1 MNITASYPG
10 GNIRVLS
17 VEGDTVKLAPDLRT
31 TTEDWFYW
39 SFRVDGAAGRTIT
52 FDFCGHEYVSY
63 WGPAVSHDNRNW
75 KWLGGWFTGCVNR
88 NGKYESKNQR

>member
-31 TTEDWFYW
+31 TTEDWFYTAPFL
-39 SFRVDGAAGRTIT
+39 SISLFRSGLVI
-52 FDFCGHEYVSY
+52 
-63 WGPAVSHDNRNW
+63 
-75 KWLGGWFTGCVNR
+75 LL
-88 NGKYESKNQR
+88 